1 MIKSF
6 NPTITDATKEFMF
19 GGNQPN
25 VSRFDVQR
33 FEIFA
38 KLYEKQWG
46 FVWTP
51 SEVAIS
57 KDKLDFKTLPEYQQ
71 NIAMKNI
78 MFQTMTD
85 SIQTRAPVLALLPH
99 VSLPELE
106 SLIVLWA
113 AFESLHSNSY
123 SWIMRN
129 VYADATEVLDRIML
143 DPQIMKRAD
152 SLAQFYDDFIEYGS
166 WKSMLGYGT
175 HTING
180 KTIEITEREFKR
192 KLMRC
197 IASVNIL
204 EGVSF
209 YVSFA
214 CSFAFAERGLL
225 EGNAKIIEFIA
236 RDENLHLAIT
246 QNILKKWANGEDDP
260 MMAELWKE
268 EQGNII
274 QMYKDAVARESEWA
288 AYLFE
293 DGAMLGL
300 TEDILIEYSKHIA
313 GKRMR
318 AIGLKHD
325 YPSKNPLTWTEKY
338 LNGSASQVAPQEVE
352 ISSYIVGGVS
362 HDNSSVDFTKLDF

>member
-6 NPTITDATKEFMF
+6 NPTITDATKEYMF

-38 KLYEKQWG
+38 KLYDKQWG

-51 SEVAIS
+51 SEVDIT
-57 KDKLDFKTLPEYQQ
+57 KDKPDFKTLPEFQQ

-85 SIQTRAPVLALLPH
+85 SIQGRGPLLALLPH

-113 AFESLHSNSY
+113 GFETLHSNSY

-129 VYADATEVLDRIML
+129 VYADATEVLDRIMF
-143 DPQIMKRAD
+143 DANIMKRAD
-152 SLAQFYDDFIEYGS
+152 SLTQYYDDFIEYGT
-166 WKSMLGYGT
+166 WKSMLGFGV
-175 HTING
+175 HTVNG

-197 IASVNIL
+197 IASINIL

-225 EGNAKIIEFIA
+225 EGNAKIITLIA

-246 QNILKKWANGEDDP
+246 QNILKKWASGEDDP
-260 MMAELWKE
+260 MMAELWLE
-268 EQGNII
+268 EQDTII
-274 QMYKDAVARESEWA
+274 QMYKDAVTRESEWA

-338 LNGSASQVAPQEVE
+338 LTGSNTQVAPQEVE
-352 ISSYIVGGVS
+352 ISTYIVGGVS
-362 HDNSSVDFTKLDF
+362 HDINANDFKNLDF